1 MGELFSGFIGACI
14 VTVAGFL
21 VAGIVTFIRRR
32 VRVTGPNSETTN
44 THTKQLAQMRP
55 LVMMLV
61 VVQKPQLIA
70 LLCILDALK
79 EKANGDFQRAYTGVK
94 DALDKF
100 DDTLMRIVGGNCV
113 SKEKEP

>member
-1 MGELFSGFIGACI
+1 MGDLISGFIGACI
-14 VTVAGFL
+14 VAAAGLL
-21 VAGIVTFIRRR
+21 VAGVVAFIRRR
-32 VRVTGPNSETTN
+32 VRLTGPNSEATG

-55 LVMMLV
+55 LVMMLI

-94 DALDKF
+94 SALDKF
-100 DDTLMRIVGGNCV
+100 DDTLMEIAGGECV
-113 SKEKEP
+113 EKKP